1 MRSYINFFLL
11 PLLFFQIQIAF
22 GQENYVTGNVDDAI
36 ANLGGR
42 IRTNPFNYVYDGSP
56 YLKDEFLYGEILF
69 NHEWRFT
76 NIPVRYNILFD
87 EMEYKRPDKETIYSL
102 GADTLFDMIYIPE
115 DTFVVSLYEKE
126 MKIIPGFFKLIT
138 PGSAALLIKMEVEF
152 REATSETTHE
162 MAMDARFVNNPDQYF
177 VKKAGQPAEYV
188 KNIKKLISHLGNH
201 EEELTTFYKEHKL
214 SSKKEKDLKQIIDYY
229 NSF

>member
-1 MRSYINFFLL
+1 MRPYINFFLL
-11 PLLFFQIQIAF
+11 PLLLFQILVAF
-22 GQENYVTGNVDDAI
+22 GQENYVTGNVDDVV

-56 YLKDEFLYGEILF
+56 YLNDEFLYGEILY
-69 NHEWRFT
+69 NHEWRFV
-76 NIPVRYNILFD
+76 NIP
-87 EMEYKRPDKETIYSL
+87 MPDKETIYSL

-115 DTFVVSLYEKE
+115 DTFIASIYEKE

-138 PGSAALLIKMEVEF
+138 TGNATLLIKMEVEF
-152 REATSETTHE
+152 REATSETTHQ
-162 MAMDARFVNNPDQYF
+162 MAMDARFINQPDQYF

-188 KNIKKLISHLGNH
+188 KNIKKLINHLGNH
-201 EEELTTFYKEHKL
+201 EEELTTFSKEHKL